1 MNMSKVNFDEMLRH
15 IVRELD
21 YLVISYIEND
31 KCPLDIPDEA
41 KKNVVKSALNAF
53 NFPATEQN
61 INDGINYYYAS
72 QIVDAIKGRL
82 K

>member
-1 MNMSKVNFDEMLRH
+1 MSKVNFDEMLRH

-21 YLVISYIEND
+21 YLTLSYIEND
-31 KCPLDIPDEA
+31 KCPLDIPEEE
-41 KKNVVKSALNAF
+41 KKEVVKHALNAYK
-53 NFPATEQN
+53 FPSTEQN
-61 INDGINYYYAS
+61 IKDGINYYYAS